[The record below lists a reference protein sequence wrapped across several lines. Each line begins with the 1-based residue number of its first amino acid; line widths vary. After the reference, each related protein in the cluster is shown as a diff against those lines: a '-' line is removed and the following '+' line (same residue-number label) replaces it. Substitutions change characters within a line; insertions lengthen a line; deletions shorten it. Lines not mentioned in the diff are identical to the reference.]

1 MTRRHVLQK
10 AAAVALPSLQLANA
24 VESGEPMPRFR
35 AKSIDG
41 KSFDNENT
49 REKVLL
55 IQLWTTWCGYCR
67 REQPAVDKLVR
78 EFADQGLV
86 VLAVNVG
93 EPKKKVD
100 HYLSGNPREG
110 NVILMQ
116 DTNLAALFPTQT
128 FPKYVLVAR
137 TGKIRGHQDGAGG
150 IAALRGLLSSA
161 GLHSRNE

>member
-1 MTRRHVLQK
+1 MTRREAFQR
-10 AAAVALPSLQLANA
+10 AAAVVAPMQVARG

-35 AKSIDG
+35 ARSMDG
-41 KSFDNENT
+41 KTFDNEST
-49 REKVLL
+49 KGKVVL

-67 REQPAVDKLVR
+67 REQPAVDKLAR

-93 EPKKKVD
+93 EPKKKVAD
-100 HYLSGNPREG
+100 YLASSPREV
-110 NVILMQ
+110 NVVLMQ

-150 IAALRGLLSSA
+150 MMALRGLLSGA
-161 GLHSRNE
+161 GLHAKDE